1 MGIFS
6 FIIRRLAFQVFVL
19 FGVLTITFFISHVIP
34 GDPALLLAGPKASP
48 EIIAKLR
55 KDLGLD
61 QPLFRQF
68 VIYVSHVVHGDL
80 GISIL
85 TRRAVAQ
92 DIAERFPATFELV
105 TVAMLVA
112 SILGI
117 FGGVFSAV
125 YKDRLVDHVLR
136 LWGIAGSSM
145 PIFWL
150 GLIMIYLFYTRL
162 GWLPGSGRIAGYIS
176 VPPKITGLYLID
188 ALVAGNCEAFK
199 SAFLHLIL
207 PVAVLSF
214 ATVSSILRL
223 VRACMLEVLNQD
235 YIRVALAKGLHERR
249 VVFIHALRNA
259 LIPALT
265 VLGVTYAELLQGAVV
280 TESLFAWPGMARYA
294 VSSMTYLDYPAIMG
308 LTLISAVIYTF
319 INLFVDILYG
329 VIDPRV
335 RYD

>member
-6 FIIRRLAFQVFVL
+6 FIIRRLTFQVFVL

-61 QPLFRQF
+61 QPLFRRF
-68 VIYVSHVVHGDL
+68 VIYVSHVVRGDL
-80 GISIL
+80 GTSVL

-105 TVAMLVA
+105 TVAMFVA

-117 FGGVFSAV
+117 LGGVLSAV
-125 YKDRLVDHVLR
+125 YKDRLVDHFLR
-136 LWGIAGSSM
+136 LWGITGSSM
-145 PIFWL
+145 PIFWF
-150 GLIMIYLFYTRL
+150 GLMMIYLFYTRL
-162 GWLPGSGRIAGYIS
+162 GWLPGSGRITAYIN
-176 VPPKITGLYLID
+176 VPQKITGLYLID
-188 ALVAGNCEAFK
+188 TLITKDFAAFK

-223 VRACMLEVLNQD
+223 VRACMLEVLSQD
-235 YIRVALAKGLHERR
+235 YIRVALAKGLCERH

-265 VLGVTYAELLQGAVV
+265 MLGVTYAELLQGAVV

-319 INLFVDILYG
+319 MNLLVDILYG
-329 VIDPRV
+329 VIDPRI

>member
-1 MGIFS
+1 MSIFS
-6 FIIRRLAFQVFVL
+6 FIVRRLTFQLFVL
-19 FGVLTITFFISHVIP
+19 FGVLTITFFISHIIP

-68 VIYVSHVVHGDL
+68 VIYVSHVARGDL
-80 GISIL
+80 GTSVF
-85 TRRAVAQ
+85 TRRSVAQ
-92 DIAERFPATFELV
+92 DIVERFPATFELV
-105 TVAMLVA
+105 TVAMFVA
-112 SILGI
+112 SLLGILG
-117 FGGVFSAV
+117 GVLSAV
-125 YKDRLVDHVLR
+125 YKDRWVDHLFR
-136 LWGIAGSSM
+136 LLGIAGSSM
-145 PIFWL
+145 PIFWF

-162 GWLPGSGRIAGYIS
+162 GWLPGGGRISMYTSIS
-176 VPPKITGLYLID
+176 QKITGLYLVD
-188 ALVAGNCEAFK
+188 ALLTGDFAAFK
-199 SAFLHLIL
+199 SAILHLIL
-207 PVAVLSF
+207 PVIVLSF

-223 VRACMLEVLNQD
+223 VRACMLEVLSQD

-265 VLGVTYAELLQGAVV
+265 VLGVTYAELLQGAVI

-308 LTLISAVIYTF
+308 LTLISAVVYTF
-319 INLFVDILYG
+319 MNLVVDILYG
-329 VIDPRV
+329 VIDPRI